1 MNDMEEANI
10 WYAKYLAVG
19 VVLGTT
25 TAILKRFFSGRVCK
39 STRLLVGKTVIV
51 TGANTGIGKETA
63 LDLAKRKARVIL
75 ACRDI
80 RKAKQAAQEIRV
92 YASKVNVEANLLV
105 KELDLASIASIN
117 KFCNDILNTEQQ
129 VDILIN
135 NAGVFQCPYTLT
147 EDGFEMQMGVN
158 HLGHFLL
165 TNRLLP
171 LLQKACPSRV
181 LIVTS
186 ALHKRGKINLN
197 DLQSARRYSKK
208 AAYSNSKLANV
219 LFAKELHKRY
229 HSRGI
234 NVYCIHPGI
243 VRTELGRHLKVSPF
257 VNFVVSPLMWLF
269 FKSPWYGA
277 QTTIYCAI
285 AGELEGQSGGYYGDC
300 KEEPFPFVEGATE
313 ECQEQLWEES
323 EKLTGIYNP

>member
-1 MNDMEEANI
+1 MEESNL
-10 WYAKYLAVG
+10 WYAKYLAVS

-25 TAILKRFFSGRVCK
+25 TALLKRFFSGGVCK
-39 STRLLVGKTVIV
+39 SVRMLTGKTVIV

-63 LDLAKRKARVIL
+63 MDLAKRKARVIL
-75 ACRDI
+75 ACRDTI
-80 RKAKQAAQEIRV
+80 KAKKAAEEITREAV
-92 YASKVNVEANLLV
+92 KANVEANILV
-105 KELDLASIASIN
+105 KHLDLASLASIN
-117 KFCNDILNTEQQ
+117 KFCDEILSTEHQID
-129 VDILIN
+129 VLIN
-135 NAGVFQCPYTLT
+135 NAGVFQCPYMLT

-181 LIVTS
+181 LILTS
-186 ALHKRGKINLN
+186 ALHKRGKIKLDDLN
-197 DLQSARRYSKK
+197 SKKRYSKR

-219 LFAKELHKRY
+219 LFAKELHKRF

-234 NVYCIHPGI
+234 NVCCIHPGI
-243 VRTELGRHLKVSPF
+243 VRTELGRHIKVSPLM
-257 VNFVVSPLMWLF
+257 NMIVSPLMWLF

-277 QTTIYCAI
+277 QTSIYCAI

-300 KEEPFPFVEGATE
+300 KEEPFPCVENAAE
-313 ECQEQLWEES
+313 EMQEKLWTLS
-323 EKLTGIYNP
+323 EKLTGLYVP

>member
-1 MNDMEEANI
+1 MEESNI

-25 TAILKRFFSGRVCK
+25 TAILKRFFSGGVCK
-39 STRLLVGKTVIV
+39 CTRSLGGKTVIV

-63 LDLAKRKARVIL
+63 LDLAKRRARVIL
-75 ACRDI
+75 ACRDVQ
-80 RKAKQAAQEIRV
+80 KAKQAAREIQLQ
-92 YASKVNVEANLLV
+92 ASRINVEANLLV
-105 KELDLASIASIN
+105 KELDLASVASVN
-117 KFCNDILNTEQQ
+117 KFCDDILSTEHQ
-129 VDILIN
+129 VDVLIN
-135 NAGVFQCPYTLT
+135 NAGVFQCPYSLT
-147 EDGFEMQMGVN
+147 EDGFEMQFGVN

-181 LIVTS
+181 LIISS
-186 ALHKRGKINLN
+186 ALHKRGKIDFS
-197 DLQSARRYSKK
+197 DLQSKKRYSKK

-229 HSRGI
+229 HRRGI

-257 VNFVVSPLMWLF
+257 VNFMVSPLMWLF

-277 QTTIYCAI
+277 QTSVYCAI
-285 AGELEGQSGGYYGDC
+285 AGDLEGQSGGYYGDC

-313 ECQEQLWEES
+313 ECQEKLWEES
-323 EKLTGIYNP
+323 EKLTGINIP